1 MDSERPGRRP
11 ANRRRQ
17 LVVLAAD
24 LFAQRGYQAVSIED
38 IASAAGITG
47 PALYRHFQG
56 KQDLLAQVLL
66 TGQEVMDEAA
76 EQALGGAGTPAER
89 LDAVTLALAEQ
100 SVQRRGVSALWRWQ
114 ARHLDETARNEVR
127 QRGRKFITRWA
138 GELTLVRPDLPAA
151 DAELLCMAALSVL
164 GSVADHHASLPKRRF
179 VALLHTLA
187 SAVCASSCVPA
198 ESGEATGFVAEP
210 VIPATRREQILAAA
224 TELFVQR
231 GYRAVSMEDIGAA
244 AGIAGP
250 SVYRHF
256 ASKADL
262 LMAGCGRLADQL
274 AVGASRALSG
284 AGEPAAQLD
293 RLIRSYVDVVMDHGE
308 LLHVYNRELA
318 HLPERSR
325 LESLRVQRAYVAQ
338 WVGLQSSLSPDASQS
353 ESRIAVHAALTIIND
368 LSRSGRLR
376 ARPAIGAELTA
387 LAHTVLSAAQNFVRK

>member
-1 MDSERPGRRP
+1 MDSVRPARRP

-17 LVVLAAD
+17 LVELAAD

-38 IASAAGITG
+38 IATAAGITG
-47 PALYRHFQG
+47 PALYRHFSS

-76 EQALGGAGTPAER
+76 EQALGGAGEPAER
-89 LDAVTLALAEQ
+89 LDALTYALAEQ

-127 QRGRKFITRWA
+127 QRGRKFILRWA
-138 GELTLVRPDLPAA
+138 GELTLVRPELPAA
-151 DAELLCMAALSVL
+151 DAELLCMAALSIL

-179 VALLHTLA
+179 VGLLHLLA
-187 SAVCASSCVPA
+187 GAALASSCVPSA
-198 ESGEATGFVAEP
+198 AASADPPAAPALV
-210 VIPATRREQILAAA
+210 PATRREQILAAA
-224 TELFVQR
+224 TVLFVQR
-231 GYRAVSMEDIGAA
+231 GYRAVSMEDIGSA

-284 AGEPAAQLD
+284 AGTPAEQLD
-293 RLIRSYVDVVMDHGE
+293 RLIRSYVDVVMDNGE

-318 HLPERSR
+318 HLPERNR

-338 WVGLQSSLSPDASQS
+338 WVGLQSTLSPEASS
-353 ESRIAVHAALTIIND
+353 AEARIAVHAALTIIND

-376 ARPAIGAELTA
+376 ARPAIGVELTA
-387 LAHTVLSAAQNFVRK
+387 LAETVLAAAQH